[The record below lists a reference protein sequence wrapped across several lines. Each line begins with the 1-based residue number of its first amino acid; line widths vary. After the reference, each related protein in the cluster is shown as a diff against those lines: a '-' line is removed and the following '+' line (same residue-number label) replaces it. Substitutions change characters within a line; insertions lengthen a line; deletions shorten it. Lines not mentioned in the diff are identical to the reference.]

1 MMKRH
6 LTALLAMAAAATLAA
21 ATPSLAETL
30 RIGISEDTDTLD
42 PTQGRTF
49 GGRQMFAALCDKLF
63 DLDPQGGIVGQL
75 VTDWSVSDD
84 QLEITLKL
92 RPGVVFHDGTPFNA
106 EAVKFNLERAMTL
119 EESARKGE
127 LRAIKAVEVVDDGTA
142 KLVLNEPFAPLLA
155 SLADRAGMMM
165 SPTAIQAVDTAT
177 FANAPVCSGPFK
189 FKERVVQD
197 HVTVERFAD
206 YWDKDKVHF
215 DEIVYR
221 PMPDSTVR
229 LNNLLSGELD
239 IIEGVATSDLDGLKA
254 NDAVQVIDITGL
266 GHVHIQFNVAG
277 DNPVVANQKLRQAI
291 DAAVDRNII
300 NQVVYG
306 GNFVAGNQPV
316 APTSPFYAAKYP
328 VKPADPEKAKALLA
342 ESGLESPAFTMVVN
356 NEPAFMRAGQVVQS
370 MLGQVGINVT
380 LQPVEGATALSIM
393 ESPEF
398 EAALSTWSGRADP
411 DANAYTYL
419 GCKGSQNFGKYCSEA
434 TEKALSDAS
443 KVSDVAKRN
452 ELYTLAADTWMQD
465 LPVIYLYHHK
475 RFFGLDADL
484 GGFVAVP
491 DGIIR
496 VKGMSAG
503 S

>member
-6 LTALLAMAAAATLAA
+6 LAALLAMSAAATLAA

-63 DLDPQGGIVGQL
+63 DLDPTGGIVGQL
-75 VTDWSVSDD
+75 VTDWTVSDD
-84 QLEITLKL
+84 QLEITLTL

-106 EAVKFNLERAMTL
+106 EAVKFNIERAMTL

-127 LRAIKAVEVVDDGTA
+127 LRAIKSVEVVDDGTA
-142 KLVLNEPFAPLLA
+142 KLVLSEPFAPLLA

-165 SPTAIQAVDTAT
+165 SPTAIAAVDTQT
-177 FANAPVCSGPFK
+177 FANAPVCSGPYK

-197 HVTVERFAD
+197 RVTAEKFAD
-206 YWDKDKVHF
+206 YWDKDNIHF
-215 DEIVYR
+215 DEVVYR

-239 IIEGVATSDLDGLKA
+239 IIEGVATNDLDGLKSNA
-254 NDAVQVIDITGL
+254 AAQVVDITGL

-277 DNPVVANQKLRQAI
+277 DNPVVANQKLRQAV
-291 DAAVDRNII
+291 DAAIDRNIV

-316 APTSPFYAAKYP
+316 APTSPFYATKYP
-328 VKPADPEKAKALLA
+328 VPAADPEKAKALLA
-342 ESGLESPAFTMVVN
+342 ESGLESPSFTLVVN

-380 LQPVEGATALSIM
+380 LQPVEGATAISIM

-398 EAALSTWSGRADP
+398 EAALSTWSGRSDP

-419 GCKGSQNFGKYCSEA
+419 GCKGAQNFGKYCSEA
-434 TEKALSDAS
+434 TEKALSDAA
-443 KVSDVAKRN
+443 KVSDVAKRT

-484 GGFVAVP
+484 DGFVAVP

-496 VKGMSAG
+496 VRGMQPG

>member
-1 MMKRH
+1 MKHR
-6 LTALLAMAAAATLAA
+6 LAALLAMSAATTLVA
-21 ATPSLAETL
+21 ATPSLADTL

-63 DLDPQGGIVGQL
+63 DLDPKGGIVGQL
-75 VTDWSVSDD
+75 VTDWTVSDD
-84 QLEITLKL
+84 QLEITLTL
-92 RPGVVFHDGTPFNA
+92 RPGVKFHDGTAFDA

-127 LRAIKAVEVVDDGTA
+127 LRAIKSIEAVDPGTV
-142 KLVLNEPFAPLLA
+142 KITLSEPFAPLFA

-197 HVTVERFAD
+197 HVTVEKFAD
-206 YWDKDKVHF
+206 YWDKDRIHF
-215 DEIVYR
+215 DEVVYR
-221 PMPDSTVR
+221 PMPDSTIR

-254 NDAVQVIDITGL
+254 NDDVKVVDITGL

-277 DNPVVANQKLRQAI
+277 DHPVVANQKIRQAV
-291 DAAVDRNII
+291 DAAIDRNIV

-316 APTSPFYAAKYP
+316 APTSPFYATKYP
-328 VKPADPEKAKALLA
+328 VKPAAPEKAKALIA
-342 ESGLESPAFTMVVN
+342 ESGIESPAFTLVVN
-356 NEPAFMRAGQVVQS
+356 NEPAFIRAGQVVQS
-370 MLGQVGINVT
+370 MLAQVGIAVT
-380 LQPVEGATALSIM
+380 LQPVEGATAIGIM
-393 ESPEF
+393 ESPDF
-398 EAALSTWSGRADP
+398 QAALSTWSGRADP
-411 DANAYTYL
+411 DANAYAYL
-419 GCKGSQNFGKYCSEA
+419 GCKGSQNFGKYCSDA
-434 TEKALSDAS
+434 TEAALQAAA
-443 KVSDVAKRN
+443 KVSDVAKRTAF
-452 ELYTLAADTWMQD
+452 YTEAADTWMQD

-475 RFFGLDADL
+475 RFFGLDDDL
-484 GGFVAVP
+484 EGFVAVP

-496 VKGMSAG
+496 VQGVEED
-503 S
+503 

>member
-1 MMKRH
+1 MKRRH
-6 LTALLAMAAAATLAA
+6 LAALLAVSAAALAS
-21 ATPSLAETL
+21 ATPALSETL

-63 DLDPQGGIVGQL
+63 DLSPEGGIVGEL
-75 VTDWSVSDD
+75 VTEWSVSDD
-84 QLEITLKL
+84 GLEITLNL
-92 RPGVVFHDGTPFNA
+92 RPNVVFHDGTPFNA
-106 EAVKFNLERAMTL
+106 EAVKSNIERALTL
-119 EESARKGE
+119 PESARKGDI
-127 LRAIKAVEVVDDGTA
+127 RAIQSVEVVDDQTA
-142 KLVLNEPFAPLLA
+142 KLILSEPFAPLLA
-155 SLADRAGMMM
+155 QLADRAGMML
-165 SPTAIQAVDTAT
+165 SPTAIAAVDTTT
-177 FANAPVCSGPFK
+177 FANAPVCSGPYK

-197 HVTVERFAD
+197 HVTVEKFAE
-206 YWDKDKVHF
+206 YWNPEAAAF

-239 IIEGVATSDLDGLKA
+239 IIEGVATSDLEQLKA
-254 NDAVQVIDITGL
+254 NDAVKVVDITGL

-277 DNPVVANQKLRQAI
+277 DDPVISNAKFRQAV
-291 DAAVDRNII
+291 DAAIDRNVI

-316 APTSPFYAAKYP
+316 APTSPFYAASHP
-328 VKPADPEKAKALLA
+328 IPPRDVERAKALLA
-342 ESGLESPAFTMVVN
+342 EAGIEAPSFTMVVN
-356 NEPAFMRAGQVVQS
+356 NEPAFIRAGQVVQS
-370 MLGQVGINVT
+370 MLGEAGITIT
-380 LQPVEGATALSIM
+380 LQPVEGATAISIM

-398 EAALSTWSGRADP
+398 QAALSTWSGRSDP

-419 GCKGSQNFGKYCSEA
+419 GCEGSQNFGKYCSEE
-434 TEKALSDAS
+434 TEKLLSEAAQ
-443 KVSDVAKRN
+443 VSDVAARN
-452 ELYTLAADTWMQD
+452 ALYAQAADVWMQD

-484 GGFVAVP
+484 EGFVPVP

-496 VKGMSAG
+496 VKGVKTG

>member
-6 LTALLAMAAAATLAA
+6 LAALLAMSAAATLAA

-63 DLDPQGGIVGQL
+63 DLAPDGSITGQL
-75 VTDWSVSDD
+75 VTEWSVSDD

-197 HVTVERFAD
+197 HVTAEKFAD
-206 YWDKDKVHF
+206 YWDKDAIHF
-215 DEIVYR
+215 DEVVYR

-239 IIEGVATSDLDGLKA
+239 IMEGVATNDLEGLKSNPEA
-254 NDAVQVIDITGL
+254 KVVDITGL

-277 DNPVVANQKLRQAI
+277 DNEVVANQKLRQAV
-291 DAAVDRNII
+291 DAAIDRNII

-316 APTSPFYAAKYP
+316 APTSPFYATKYP
-328 VKPADPEKAKALLA
+328 VPAADPEKAKALLA
-342 ESGLESPAFTMVVN
+342 ESGLESPSFTLVVN

-380 LQPVEGATALSIM
+380 LQPVEGATAISIM

-398 EAALSTWSGRADP
+398 EAALSTWSGRSDP

-419 GCKGSQNFGKYCSEA
+419 GCKGAQNFGKYCSEA

-443 KVSDVAKRN
+443 KVSDVAKRT

-484 GGFVAVP
+484 DGFVAVP

-496 VKGMSAG
+496 VKGLQPG
-503 S
+503 T